1 MATSETLSTVEGPT
15 VAVTPS
21 ATTEGSVLTSHTSTT
36 LKAGGTTSLRLVST
50 DGEASS
56 AASTSETGV
65 TSTYA
70 STNSDG
76 ETGVVSGSTAS
87 PGAGGSGA
95 EGSSSEGR
103 VTADTKGT
111 GNGGFPLYA
120 AGIISGIL
128 VILVVLG
135 CGVGVCCCYVL
146 RRGSKFHPNNLR
158 RHQSKQLPKFSR

>member
-1 MATSETLSTVEGPT
+1 MQTSSP
-15 VAVTPS
+15 
-21 ATTEGSVLTSHTSTT
+21 STT
-36 LKAGGTTSLRLVST
+36 LEAEGTTS
-50 DGEASS
+50 GEASS

-76 ETGVVSGSTAS
+76 ETGVVSESTAP
-87 PGAGGSGA
+87 PGAGGANGSGA

-111 GNGGFPLYA
+111 GDGGFPLYA

-158 RHQSKQLPKFSR
+158 RHQSKQFPKFSR